1 MTTYIRHM
9 ANRDVTEW
17 TAKTVAQAILN
28 SGMSKHQVATETGIA
43 YRTLDR
49 KLHGGSDFNWR
60 DLLAI
65 AEVLGVN
72 PARFTP
78 PQFIDEAA

>member
-1 MTTYIRHM
+1 M

-28 SGMSKHQVATETGIA
+28 SGMNKHQVATQTGIA

-60 DLLAI
+60 DLLVI
-65 AEVLGVN
+65 AEVLGIS
-72 PARFTP
+72 PTQFTP
-78 PQFIDEAA
+78 PPFVEKAA